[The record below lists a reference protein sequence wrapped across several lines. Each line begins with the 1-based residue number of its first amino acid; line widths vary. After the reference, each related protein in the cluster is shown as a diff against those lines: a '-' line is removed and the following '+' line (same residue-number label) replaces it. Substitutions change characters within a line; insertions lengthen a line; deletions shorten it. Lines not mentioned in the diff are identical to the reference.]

1 MAYGVYE
8 SSRLGEKVNIWGKE
22 EEKLLELFKRG

>member
-8 SSRLGEKVNIWGKE
+8 SSRLGKKVKIWGKE
-22 EEKLLELFKRG
+22 EEKLLELLERR